1 MAIVSR
7 VTSQILNRESKAF
20 LVFFFPLNLQ
30 RQVLMKMKN
39 KILLYLCLTV
49 LQLRGPL
56 PLSFLTFL
64 SSSSRC
70 RLKLS
75 EYTKYLFSWA
85 SELKDFFFEMHTEQN
100 RVNHI
105 SFVAGL
111 RGDTGWEGLE
121 VSGIKDWWSVVRE
134 TEWKWSSLCMW
145 KQPEP
150 TSQMK
155 ARISALNQHQNHF
168 VVGSLITS
176 TPAGQTEWGVE
187 WHFKPLVCKERMD
200 RATFHRL
207 WLVYSSHKILQ
218 EASYQH
224 HW

>member
-7 VTSQILNRESKAF
+7 VTSQILNWESKAF
-20 LVFFFPLNLQ
+20 LSPPPNLQ

-39 KILLYLCLTV
+39 KILLYPCLTV

-56 PLSFLTFL
+56 PLSFLSFL
-64 SSSSRC
+64 RSSSWC
-70 RLKLS
+70 RLKVS
-75 EYTKYLFSWA
+75 EHTKYLFSWA

-100 RVNHI
+100 RMNHI

-111 RGDTGWEGLE
+111 HGDTGWEGLE

-150 TSQMK
+150 ISQMK

-176 TPAGQTEWGVE
+176 TPAGQTESGLNGTSSLWCAKKG
-187 WHFKPLVCKERMD
+187 WIKPLFTGCD
-200 RATFHRL
+200 
-207 WLVYSSHKILQ
+207 
-218 EASYQH
+218 
-224 HW
+224 